1 MLNRPGSIQT
11 KKQKQFVHDFERCHW
26 EALQVYSNEDIG
38 AAAASA
44 VDKNEA
50 ATVDLE
56 SHSDNVSSY
65 ASSLA
70 TSPISISK
78 STGDVNS
85 TSASVSK
92 KSPRT
97 LRKVMSRNSLDS
109 DASQE
114 TSKQSY
120 SQQSYSQNSIDGR
133 SSSIDK
139 DLQTP
144 RSSINDTCIMLAKSI
159 SQSLRDQQYS
169 LPVHELNY
177 FQLQSN
183 FSKSDIGAGYQG
195 LLNGTL
201 DLHWNHKCV
210 LICANVLKESC
221 SLTRISFEIIDNIR
235 QNPGPGSLSAAH
247 INVLRRKQSVENL
260 LLIAKAMTGL
270 SVNAKGELEII
281 PNDMKQMA
289 QNLLN
294 SVNDDHD
301 DNSDNGYPTDKK
313 HENSMTRLKNFKSE
327 INKGTWD
334 RLHSASEILF
344 LISYGSEGT
353 KSSKT
358 SEKKKIDEIT
368 RIDTLNSD
376 LSNHLSYI
384 SENEIL
390 NRKESIAVICDLFL
404 DFIDSRSDTI
414 FDENLCKRLLIAW
427 KDEYQKQNGDFFN
440 KNENLSPMDVDESKN
455 TISSSRSKAIT
466 NCEELK
472 KKKKN
477 TFSDKMLSNINEILK
492 NEKLER

>member
-1 MLNRPGSIQT
+1 M
-11 KKQKQFVHDFERCHW
+11 
-26 EALQVYSNEDIG
+26 QVYSNEDIG
-38 AAAASA
+38 AAAAA
-44 VDKNEA
+44 NANAAAAAAALDKNEA
-50 ATVDLE
+50 ATLDLE

-65 ASSLA
+65 TSSLA
-70 TSPISISK
+70 TSPISITK
-78 STGDVNS
+78 SMGDVNS
-85 TSASVSK
+85 ASSSASASVSK
-92 KSPRT
+92 KSPGT

-120 SQQSYSQNSIDGR
+120 SQSSIDGR
-133 SSSIDK
+133 SNSIDK
-139 DLQTP
+139 DLRTP
-144 RSSINDTCIMLAKSI
+144 RSSINDTCIMSAKSI

-183 FSKSDIGAGYQG
+183 FDKSDIGAGYQG
-195 LLNGTL
+195 LLHGTL

-221 SLTRISFEIIDNIR
+221 SLTRNSFEIIDNIR
-235 QNPGPGSLSAAH
+235 QNLGPGSLSAAH
-247 INVLRRKQSVENL
+247 ISVLRRKQSVENL
-260 LLIAKAMTGL
+260 ILIAKAMTGL
-270 SVNAKGELEII
+270 SVNAEGDLEII
-281 PNDMKQMA
+281 PNDVKQMV

-301 DNSDNGYPTDKK
+301 DKSDNGFPTDKK
-313 HENSMTRLKNFKSE
+313 HKNSATRLKNFKSE
-327 INKGTWD
+327 INKGIWD
-334 RLHSASEILF
+334 RLHSASVVLF
-344 LISYGSEGT
+344 LISYDPDGT

-358 SEKKKIDEIT
+358 SGKKRIHENT

-384 SENEIL
+384 PENETL

-414 FDENLCKRLLIAW
+414 FDENLCKKLLLAW
-427 KDEYQKQNGDFFN
+427 NDENRKQSSNSHN
-440 KNENLSPMDVDESKN
+440 KNENLLAMDINERNN
-455 TISSSRSKAIT
+455 TISSSRSKAIL

-472 KKKKN
+472 KKN
-477 TFSDKMLSNINEILK
+477 NNIFSDKMLSNINEILK